1 MKKIAALI
9 ICCLLC
15 AALMFGCAQQITQQS
30 EGCYAAA
37 IMVDGTV
44 YYQEFGPM
52 PGEVDPS
59 AIIGY
64 TTRVV
69 DAFPEKEGEANFGTD
84 NMPYARVQEGIA
96 VLYEN
101 EWYLCTLDK

>member
-1 MKKIAALI
+1 MKQYTALI
-9 ICCLLC
+9 LSLLLC
-15 AALMFGCAQQITQQS
+15 AAIMFGCAQQSTQQS
-30 EGCYAAA
+30 EDCYAAA

-44 YYQEFGPM
+44 YYQVFGPM

-59 AIIGY
+59 AILGH

-69 DAFPEKEGEANFGTD
+69 DTFPEKDGETNFGTD
-84 NMPYARVQEGIA
+84 NMPYAKVQEGIA

-101 EWYLCTLDK
+101 EWYLCTLNK